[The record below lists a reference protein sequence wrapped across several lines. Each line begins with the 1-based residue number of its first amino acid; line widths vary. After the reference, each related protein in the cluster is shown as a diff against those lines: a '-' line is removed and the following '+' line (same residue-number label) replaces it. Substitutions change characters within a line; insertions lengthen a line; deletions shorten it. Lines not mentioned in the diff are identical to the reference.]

1 MLSLSGTAFEIM
13 LSLIVTAFAIMT
25 AVSVHEAS
33 HAVMSNFLG
42 DPTAKFSGRMTLNPL
57 AHINPIGLLCFAVV
71 GFGWANPVPINE
83 YNFKHRKR
91 DTILVSAAG
100 GVGNILTAIVFALIL
115 KAAITVNGLSRD
127 VLDAL
132 IRVSQTVIAYN
143 IGFAAFN
150 LFVPVPPLD
159 GWNILSNLFN
169 IEKYSF
175 VSYIRHYSLIIL
187 VVLSMSGILSK
198 ILGPIQLIL
207 TNFVYTFIYGF

>member
-1 MLSLSGTAFEIM
+1 MLSLIEVVFEIM
-13 LSLIVTAFAIMT
+13 LSFIVTAFAIMT

-33 HAVMSNFLG
+33 HAAMSNFLG
-42 DPTAKFSGRMTLNPL
+42 DPTAKLSGRMTLNPL
-57 AHINPIGLLCFAVV
+57 AHIDPIGLLCFAVV

-91 DTILVSAAG
+91 DTILVSVAG

-115 KAAITVNGLSRD
+115 KAAIIVNGLSRD

-132 IRVSQTVIAYN
+132 IRVSQAVIAYN
-143 IGFAAFN
+143 IAFAAFN
-150 LFVPVPPLD
+150 LFVPIPPLD

-175 VSYIRHYSLIIL
+175 VSYIRQYSLIIL
-187 VVLSMSGILSK
+187 VLLSMSGILSK
-198 ILGPIQLIL
+198 VLGPIQLIL
-207 TNFVYTFIYGF
+207 TRLVYSFIY